1 MKHKEYIS
9 VKQANSLKNLGMS
22 IEDTRWVLFQQ
33 VFRWFSEE
41 HLIRPRYTFDI
52 LHNSWE
58 EEQSFYIEQM
68 IVRLVGRDEAFKI
81 NAETSLCFD
90 DI

>member
-9 VKQANSLKNLGMS
+9 VKQAMSLKKLGMP
-22 IEDTRWVLFQQ
+22 IEDARWVLFQQ

-41 HLIRPRYTFDI
+41 HLIRPKYTFKI
-52 LHNSWE
+52 LWKTWE

-68 IVRLVGRDEAFKI
+68 TVRLVGRDEAKNLEI
-81 NAETSLCFD
+81 RDYAET
-90 DI
+90 

>member
-9 VKQANSLKNLGMS
+9 VKQANLLKKLGMP
-22 IEDTRWVLFQQ
+22 IEDVRWVLFQQ

-41 HLIRPRYTFDI
+41 HLIRPRYKFDI

-58 EEQSFYIEQM
+58 EEQAYHIEQM
-68 IVRLVGRDEAFKI
+68 IVRLIGRDEASKI
-81 NAETSLCFD
+81 NAETQSFF
-90 DI
+90 